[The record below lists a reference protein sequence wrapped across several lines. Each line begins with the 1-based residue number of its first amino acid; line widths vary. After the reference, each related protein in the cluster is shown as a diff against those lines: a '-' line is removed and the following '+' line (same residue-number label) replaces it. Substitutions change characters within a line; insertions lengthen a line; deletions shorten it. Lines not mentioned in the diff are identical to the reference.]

1 MIKLTLFEYV
11 IIAVYLVFVLLLGLW
26 NGRNVKNLNA
36 NMALPAVVGTVLP
49 VGLRALVVAAI
60 ISVVMSS
67 ADSLWQAGDYA
78 REFD

>member
-1 MIKLTLFEYV
+1 
-11 IIAVYLVFVLLLGLW
+11 
-26 NGRNVKNLNA
+26 
-36 NMALPAVVGTVLP
+36 MALPAVVGTVLP